1 MKLFG
6 NSSGKHRAARN
17 KAIRDIDIPEDEYL
31 EDDGEYIEDSD
42 HIEDSDEFEE
52 DEPEYEDEEPEYST
66 GHSRKKR
73 RLTGTQRGLII
84 LFAALVFLAALVVIL
99 WKSFT
104 ALPDFTTTPPSP
116 AVTPSQVVQTTE
128 TPEPSASMEVEVVTS
143 EEPEVKV
150 SAITITPI
158 ESSDDV
164 YIDELLNIPGDRKE
178 GVYTVLLIGTDKSEF
193 LTDTLMLCRFN
204 IKTHELNIVSIPRD
218 TFINLKDA
226 MYKMNSAFTA
236 GYNKSKSMEDGI
248 NSLMDQVGLLVG
260 FRPDFYCMINLE
272 SFVEIIDIIG
282 GIDFDV
288 PQDMVYD
295 DPMQDLHI
303 NLSKGYQHLDGNQ
316 CMQLVR
322 YRSGYASADIQR
334 MSVQQDFIKAV
345 ADKMLSIGTV
355 KKIPELA
362 QTVFDNLYT
371 NMTLGNICGFAEQL
385 LKVDVDEIT
394 TTTFVGE
401 PGAWK
406 AGTSQFISFYFLY
419 GYDTLDIVNEYL
431 NPYEEDL
438 TIDDIYVYTVEN
450 AEMTRSLRSTS
461 TNNHAYSN

>member
-6 NSSGKHRAARN
+6 NSSKKHRAARN
-17 KAIRDIDIPEDEYL
+17 KARQSMDLQETEYL
-31 EDDGEYIEDSD
+31 EDEEYIDDLEEPQEEEPDYQ
-42 HIEDSDEFEE
+42 DEQ
-52 DEPEYEDEEPEYST
+52 PEYRA
-66 GHSRKKR
+66 GSRAKKR
-73 RLTGTQRGLII
+73 GLSGTQKGLII
-84 LFAALVFLAALVVIL
+84 LFAALVFLVVLVVIL

-104 ALPDFTTTPPSP
+104 ALPDFTVGASPEPTP
-116 AVTPSQVVQTTE
+116 QQTVE
-128 TPEPSASMEVEVVTS
+128 VPDTPEPTTSMEVQAVES

-164 YIDELLNIPGDRKE
+164 YIDELLNIPGDRQE
-178 GVYTVLLIGTDKSEF
+178 GVYTVLLVGTDKSEF

-236 GYNKSKSMEDGI
+236 GYNKGKSMEDGI
-248 NSLMDQVGLLVG
+248 DSLMDQVGLLVG

-303 NLSKGYQHLDGNQ
+303 NLSKGYQHLSGQQ

-322 YRSGYASADIQR
+322 FRSGYASADIQR

-385 LKVDVDEIT
+385 LKVNVDEIT
-394 TTTFVGE
+394 TTTLVGE
-401 PGAWK
+401 AGAWK

-431 NPYEEDL
+431 NPYEDDL

>member
-6 NSSGKHRAARN
+6 NSSKKHRAARN
-17 KAIRDIDIPEDEYL
+17 KARQSMDLQETEYL
-31 EDDGEYIEDSD
+31 EDEEYIDDLE
-42 HIEDSDEFEE
+42 EPQE
-52 DEPEYEDEEPEYST
+52 DEPDYQDEQPEYRA
-66 GHSRKKR
+66 GSRAKKR
-73 RLTGTQRGLII
+73 GLSGTQKGLII
-84 LFAALVFLAALVVIL
+84 LFAALVFLVVLVVIL

-104 ALPDFTTTPPSP
+104 ALPDFTVAASPEPTP
-116 AVTPSQVVQTTE
+116 QQTVE
-128 TPEPSASMEVEVVTS
+128 VPDTPEPTTSMEVQAVES

-164 YIDELLNIPGDRKE
+164 YIDELLNIPGDRQE
-178 GVYTVLLIGTDKSEF
+178 GVYTVLLVGTDKSEF

-236 GYNKSKSMEDGI
+236 GYNKGKSMEDGI
-248 NSLMDQVGLLVG
+248 DSLMDQVGLLVG

-303 NLSKGYQHLDGNQ
+303 NLSKGYQHLSGQQ

-322 YRSGYASADIQR
+322 FRSGYASADIQR

-385 LKVDVDEIT
+385 LKVNVDEIT
-394 TTTFVGE
+394 TTTLVGE
-401 PGAWK
+401 AGAWK

-431 NPYEEDL
+431 NPYEDDL